1 MISASAKFQ
10 EIMGSTLRPICVPI
24 IELVRLNDTG
34 SQDVVMQ
41 AWESKDISGMT
52 IQKKIDP
59 LGRELSHMECEWK
72 EIYTGELNE
81 DNYPGMYAG
90 VKSGMLVYVSVQQ
103 NLAFSGVWGDYAS
116 GKWGDYSSKTWG
128 WLKQNVKS
136 EKIKFPP
143 MFLRSAPTYEKGII
157 TWTAVDALCF
167 KSVEVGNVW
176 SHRRKNPHKVANM
189 LLYNMALIRMS
200 VGASNEL
207 CWYWTNTMDSVSGLY
222 GSDTIHNAIYV
233 NGEATEQITRYIA
246 NEYAQYIDFGSTG
259 LKIKTYSTVP
269 STVTIPMSIV
279 YGDQKLTFNEP
290 CGKYVYSTN
299 IINKTELVS
308 VTSIRKQDYTAN
320 SSIYSYSQNGIHF
333 LLGVE
338 ADNIDIMQQTTEET
352 AQTNGYTIT
361 PGKRWNSIVI
371 SNSNGIYEEDNN
383 LCTHEPAG
391 NIVRIEQVK
400 SYMDK
405 KFATLD
411 QTIAPNFC
419 VEPMDVVIMETGE
432 KNNNAYRTRKMMI
445 VETKFTYNGAW
456 REEIKAHEV
465 RA

>member
-10 EIMGSTLRPICVPI
+10 EIMGSTLRPICTPI

-34 SQDVVMQ
+34 SRDEVVQ
-41 AWESKDISGMT
+41 VWESKDISGMT

-81 DNYPGMYAG
+81 YNYPVMYDG
-90 VKSGMLVYVSVQQ
+90 VKAGMLVYVSVKQ
-103 NLAFSGVWGDYAS
+103 NLAFSGLWGDYAS
-116 GKWGDYSSKTWG
+116 GKWGDYSNKTWG
-128 WLKQNVKS
+128 WMKQNAKS
-136 EKIKFPP
+136 EQIKFPP
-143 MFLRSAPTYEKGII
+143 MFLRSAPTYEKGIV

-176 SHRRKNPHKVANM
+176 SYGINPHKVANM

-200 VGASNEL
+200 VGGSNEL
-207 CWYWTNTMDSVSGLY
+207 CWYWTNTMDDIAGIY
-222 GSDTIHNAIYV
+222 GNDTIRNAIYV

-246 NEYAQYIDFGSTG
+246 NEYAQYIDFGTTG
-259 LKIKTYSTVP
+259 LKIKTYSTEP
-269 STVTIPMSIV
+269 TSVTIPMYLV
-279 YGDQKLTFNEP
+279 YGEQKLTFNEP

-299 IINKTELVS
+299 RINKMELVS
-308 VTSIRKQDYTAN
+308 ITSISKQYYTET
-320 SSIYSYSQNGIHF
+320 SSIYSYSQNGVKF
-333 LLGVE
+333 LYGVD
-338 ADNIDIMQQTTEET
+338 ADNIDIIQQTTEET
-352 AQTNGYTIT
+352 TQTGGYEVT
-361 PGKRWNSIVI
+361 PGKRWNSIAI
-371 SNSNGIYEEDNN
+371 SNSSGIYEEDNN
-383 LCTHEPAG
+383 LCTHEPSG

-400 SYMDK
+400 SYFGN
-405 KFATLD
+405 KFVTLE

-419 VEPMDVVIMETGE
+419 VEPLDVVTMETGE
-432 KNNNAYRTRKMMI
+432 KNNNAYRTRKMMV

-465 RA
+465 SA